1 MSATRTALPDL
12 MTSREVAEVLRLTR
26 AQVARLAHEGR
37 IPSVRITATSRPRF
51 RRRDIERLIGGTE
64 AGP

>member
-1 MSATRTALPDL
+1 MSGTRTALPDL

-26 AQVARLAHEGR
+26 AQVARLAHEGQ
-37 IPSVRITATSRPRF
+37 IPSVRVTPTSRPRF
-51 RRRDIERLIGGTE
+51 RRCDIERLIGNSE